1 MIERSEL
8 LHIRLTK
15 QEKRNLEKMSEITG
29 KTKTSIIISALEQYY
44 DNVIMSPYFGESMH
58 PDSLRCEE
66 DLFGKYDFIIRTGGQ
81 Q

>member
-44 DNVIMSPYFGESMH
+44 DNVIMSP
-58 PDSLRCEE
+58 
-66 DLFGKYDFIIRTGGQ
+66 
-81 Q
+81 